1 MAMTSEQR
9 AKSYSYTRRSNQP
22 RGNYIRLEEDQGDDY
37 KMAKEVA
44 GQPATTTREKLIQQ
58 RASNTAR
65 MFEKN
70 YPKVAAKY
78 GSGVKQV
85 STRTKPGI
93 QSSTVN
99 KVYNTYN
106 T

>member
-1 MAMTSEQR
+1 MAMTPEQR

-22 RGNYIRLEEDQGDDY
+22 RVGVRLEEDQGDDY

-44 GQPATTTREKLIQQ
+44 GQPATTTREKSIRK
-58 RASNTAR
+58 RASATAR

-70 YPKVAAKY
+70 HPNVAKMY
-78 GSGVKQV
+78 GYKPDKLAIRNV
-85 STRTKPGI
+85 SGI

>member
-1 MAMTSEQR
+1 MTPEQR
-9 AKSYSYTRRSNQP
+9 AKAYSYTRRSNQP
-22 RGNYIRLEEDQGDDY
+22 RGNYVRLEEDQGDDY

-44 GQPATTTREKLIQQ
+44 GQPATTAKEKSMKQ
-58 RASNTAR
+58 RASNTVR

-70 YPKVAAKY
+70 YPKVAEKY
-78 GSGVKQV
+78 GSGIKQV
-85 STRTKPGI
+85 STRTKSGI
-93 QSSTVN
+93 QGSTVN

>member
-1 MAMTSEQR
+1 MAMTPEQR

-22 RGNYIRLEEDQGDDY
+22 RVGVRLEEDQGDEY

-44 GQPATTTREKLIQQ
+44 GQPATTTREKSIQK
-58 RASNTAR
+58 RASATAR

-70 YPKVAAKY
+70 HPNVAKKY
-78 GSGVKQV
+78 GYSLKQV
-85 STRTKPGI
+85 STRNTSGI
-93 QSSTVN
+93 QGSTVN